1 MQIKTKLPLYYSAIW
16 VIVILWLSYV
26 FSNWEALITNNIKNQ
41 FTENVEKKSVEIDK
55 FIYERLVS
63 LSTLSTNNSLLE
75 SISNFSNDKIKSSE
89 NLRKALEDFLL
100 INKTFYSAEIL
111 DSNWL
116 VLEWN
121 EILERDNVDKAYIV
135 RDSIIKDIWTNK
147 SKEEFFKKVKDS
159 KDYYI
164 DNIQKDSEGNIFLS
178 FVVPILKNASN
189 DGKIE
194 LIGMIKAKLSIEHIA
209 KIFSDIS
216 IWTTGKAYIYTS
228 TNDIIASFDRRD
240 ILNKFTQKKLS
251 ITAYKEKSLLQE
263 EDLWWEKVL
272 AVYKLMDWY
281 KKYKWL
287 NWSIKITQNYNELF
301 SALDGIKNTAYATI
315 VFVILSV
322 LFLAAAIQWQFIN
335 PLSRLLKKVRT
346 FSSGDE
352 NVYIDVE
359 TKDEIWVLAWA
370 FNDMIFKIKEKTK
383 VLNEY
388 KHIIDSTALVSKVDI
403 EGNFIYV
410 NDIFCN
416 NAGCELHEIIWKPHK
431 TIRHPD
437 IWEDVFKD
445 IEKTMKAKEIWKW
458 IMKNIRKDGSEYWL
472 QSVIA
477 PILDM
482 NNNIIEMI
490 MMETDISELEKT
502 KHELLNS
509 YNKLQESTDALVVKE
524 RISKEFELASK
535 IQEDFMPAPEEMQ
548 IEWVEVH
555 CGITSATEIGWDLYD
570 IVTCKNDP
578 ERTLFYIW
586 DVTGHWLIAWIMM
599 AICNSLVYNLAQSS
613 ANSIKD
619 ILIKLNETLF
629 HKLPKKV
636 FITLLLLEY
645 NAKNNTLSY
654 AGAWHE
660 SLLVYRKEADTIEEI
675 KTWWSAIWMFADI
688 SKDVIV
694 NELNLNPGDVVLM
707 YTDWIPEARNK
718 SDEFYWME
726 KFKESFRSN
735 AHRNIQAMY
744 ESLLKDLYDFIDWAE
759 ILDDITMFLVKKK

>member
-16 VIVILWLSYV
+16 VVVILWLSYV
-26 FSNWEALITNNIKNQ
+26 FSNWETLISKNIKNQ
-41 FTENVEKKSVEIDK
+41 FVQNVEKKSIEIDK

-63 LSTLSTNNSLLE
+63 LNTLSTNNSLLE
-75 SISNFSNDKIKSSE
+75 SISNFSSEKEKSSE

-100 INKTFYSAEIL
+100 INKTFYSAVIL
-111 DSNWL
+111 DSNWI

-135 RDSIIKDIWTNK
+135 RDSIVNVIWTNK
-147 SKEEFFKKVKDS
+147 SSEVFFKKVKES

-164 DNIQKDSEGNIFLS
+164 DTIQKDSEWNIFLS
-178 FVVPILKNASN
+178 FVVPVLKNSSN
-189 DGKIE
+189 GGKIE
-194 LIGMIKAKLSIEHIA
+194 LVWMIKAKLSIDNIEN
-209 KIFSDIS
+209 IFSDIS
-216 IWTTGKAYIYTS
+216 LWSTGRAYIYTS
-228 TNDIIASFDRRD
+228 ENDIIASFDRRD
-240 ILNKFTQKKLS
+240 ILNKFTQKKLNIS
-251 ITAYKEKSLLQE
+251 SYKDNSLLQE
-263 EDLWWEKVL
+263 ENLWWENVL

-287 NWSIKITQNYNELF
+287 NWSIKITQSYNELF
-301 SALDGIKNTAYATI
+301 SSLDWIKKTIYAI
-315 VFVILSV
+315 IIFIILSV
-322 LFLAAAIQWQFIN
+322 LFLATVIQWQFIN

-359 TKDEIWVLAWA
+359 SKDEIWVLAWA

-383 VLNEY
+383 ILNEY

-416 NAGCELHEIIWKPHK
+416 NAGCELKEIIWKPHQ

-490 MMETDISELEKT
+490 MMETDITELEKT
-502 KHELLNS
+502 KHELLSS

-555 CGITSATEIGWDLYD
+555 CWITSATEIGWDLYD

-578 ERTLFYIW
+578 DRTLFYIW

-645 NAKNNTLSY
+645 NAKNNSLSY
-654 AGAWHE
+654 AWAWHE
-660 SLLVYRKEADTIEEI
+660 SLLVYRKETDTVEEI
-675 KTWWSAIWMFADI
+675 KTWGSAIWMFADI

-694 NELNLNPGDVVLM
+694 NELNLNTGDVVLM

-718 SDEFYWME
+718 SDEFYWMD
-726 KFKESFRSN
+726 KFKESFKSN
-735 AHRNIQAMY
+735 AHRSIQAMY